1 MLLIFMEIASFETKL
16 GWITVKKKSSS
27 VFSLSFG
34 KTKKTKDIKNIKNQ
48 INLYASG
55 KLKNFK
61 INYHFE
67 GTLLQ
72 KKIWHELSKI
82 KYGTVSSYGQIA
94 KKVGTS
100 PRYVGNVCGQNKLL
114 LIIPC
119 HRVIRSDGKL
129 GGFSGRGGINL
140 KKRLLKLEQHGA

>member
-1 MLLIFMEIASFETKL
+1 METACFETKL
-16 GWITVKKKSSS
+16 GWIKVKKNRGN
-27 VFSLSFG
+27 VYSLSFG
-34 KTKKTKDIKNIKNQ
+34 KTNKTIDIINIKNQ

-61 INYHFE
+61 IKYFFE
-67 GTLLQ
+67 GSPLQ
-72 KKIWHELSKI
+72 KKIWKELSKI
-82 KYGTVSSYGQIA
+82 KYGKVSTYGEIA

-129 GGFSGRGGINL
+129 GGFSGRGGIKL
-140 KKRLLKLEQHGA
+140 KKRLLNLEQSVS

>member
-1 MLLIFMEIASFETKL
+1 METACFETKL
-16 GWITVKKKSSS
+16 GWITVKKNRGN
-27 VFSLSFG
+27 VYSLSFG
-34 KTKKTKDIKNIKNQ
+34 KTNKTIDLIDIKNQ

-61 INYHFE
+61 INYFFE
-67 GTLLQ
+67 GSPLQ
-72 KKIWHELSKI
+72 KKIWKELSKI
-82 KYGTVSSYGQIA
+82 QYGKVSTYGEIA

-129 GGFSGRGGINL
+129 GGFSSRGGIKL
-140 KKRLLKLEQHGA
+140 KKRLLKLEQSVS

>member
-1 MLLIFMEIASFETKL
+1 METASFETKL
-16 GWITVKKKSSS
+16 GWITVKKKSGN

-34 KTKKTKDIKNIKNQ
+34 KTNKVSDFNNIKNQ
-48 INLYASG
+48 INSYASG

-61 INYHFE
+61 INYSIE
-67 GTLLQ
+67 GTPMQ
-72 KKIWHELSKI
+72 KKIWKELSKI
-82 KYGTVSSYGQIA
+82 KYGKVSTYGQIA

-119 HRVIRSDGKL
+119 HRVIKGDGSL
-129 GGFSGRGGINL
+129 GGFSGLGGMKL
-140 KKRLLKLEQHGA
+140 KKKLLNLEANV

>member
-1 MLLIFMEIASFETKL
+1 METACFETKL
-16 GWITVKKKSSS
+16 GWITVKKNRGN
-27 VFSLSFG
+27 VYSLCFG
-34 KTKKTKDIKNIKNQ
+34 KTNKTIDLINIKNQ

-61 INYHFE
+61 INYSFE
-67 GTLLQ
+67 GSPLQ
-72 KKIWHELSKI
+72 KKIWKELSKI
-82 KYGTVSSYGQIA
+82 KYGKVSTYGEIA

-114 LIIPC
+114 LIIPW

-129 GGFSGRGGINL
+129 GGFSGRGGIKL
-140 KKRLLKLEQHGA
+140 KKRLLNLEQSVS

>member
-1 MLLIFMEIASFETKL
+1 METACFETKL
-16 GWITVKKKSSS
+16 GWITVKKNRGN
-27 VFSLSFG
+27 VYSLSFG
-34 KTKKTKDIKNIKNQ
+34 KTNKTIDLINIKNQ

-61 INYHFE
+61 IKYFFE
-67 GTLLQ
+67 GSPLQ
-72 KKIWHELSKI
+72 KKIWKELSKI
-82 KYGTVSSYGQIA
+82 KYGKVSTYGEIA

-129 GGFSGRGGINL
+129 GGFSGRGGIKL
-140 KKRLLKLEQHGA
+140 KKRLLNLEQSVS

>member
-1 MLLIFMEIASFETKL
+1 METASFETKL
-16 GWITVKKKSSS
+16 GWITVKKKSGRI
-27 VFSLSFG
+27 FSLRFG
-34 KTKKTKDIKNIKNQ
+34 KTNKMINLINIKNQ
-48 INLYASG
+48 INLYSSG

-61 INYHFE
+61 LKYSFE
-67 GTLLQ
+67 GTTLQ
-72 KKIWHELSKI
+72 KKIWKELSKI
-82 KYGTVSSYGQIA
+82 KYGKVSTYGEIA

-129 GGFSGRGGINL
+129 GGFSGRGGIKL
-140 KKRLLKLEQHGA
+140 KKRLLNLEQNVS

>member
-1 MLLIFMEIASFETKL
+1 METACFETKL
-16 GWITVKKKSSS
+16 GWITVKKNRGN
-27 VFSLSFG
+27 VYSLSFG
-34 KTKKTKDIKNIKNQ
+34 KTNKTIDLINIKNQ

-61 INYHFE
+61 INYSFE
-67 GTLLQ
+67 GSPLQ
-72 KKIWHELSKI
+72 KKIWKELSKI
-82 KYGTVSSYGQIA
+82 KYGKVSTYGEIA

-119 HRVIRSDGKL
+119 HRVIKGDGSL
-129 GGFSGRGGINL
+129 GGFSGLGGMKL
-140 KKRLLKLEQHGA
+140 KKKLLNLEANV

>member
-1 MLLIFMEIASFETKL
+1 METASFKTKL
-16 GWITVKKKSSS
+16 GWITVKKQGRNI
-27 VFSLSFG
+27 FSLSFG
-34 KTKKTKDIKNIKNQ
+34 KTNETNDVINIKNQ

-61 INYHFE
+61 INYSFE
-67 GTLLQ
+67 GSPLQ
-72 KKIWHELSKI
+72 KKIWKELSKI
-82 KYGTVSSYGQIA
+82 KYGKVSTYGEIA

-119 HRVIRSDGKL
+119 HRIIRSDGKL
-129 GGFSGRGGINL
+129 GGFSGRGGIKL
-140 KKRLLKLEQHGA
+140 KKRLLNLEQSVS

>member
-1 MLLIFMEIASFETKL
+1 METACFETKL
-16 GWITVKKKSSS
+16 GWITVKKNKGN
-27 VFSLSFG
+27 VYSLSFG
-34 KTKKTKDIKNIKNQ
+34 KTNKTIDLVNIKNQ

-61 INYHFE
+61 IKYFFE
-67 GTLLQ
+67 GSPLQ
-72 KKIWHELSKI
+72 KKIWKELSKI
-82 KYGTVSSYGQIA
+82 KYGKVSTYGEIA

-129 GGFSGRGGINL
+129 GGFSGRGGIKL
-140 KKRLLKLEQHGA
+140 KKRLLKIEQSVS

>member
-1 MLLIFMEIASFETKL
+1 METASFKTAL
-16 GWITVKKKSSS
+16 GWITVKKRKGN
-27 VFSLSFG
+27 VFSLHFG
-34 KTKKTKDIKNIKNQ
+34 KTNKTIDITNIMNQ

-61 INYHFE
+61 INYSFE
-67 GTLLQ
+67 GSPLQ
-72 KKIWHELSKI
+72 KKIWKELSKI
-82 KYGTVSSYGQIA
+82 KYGKVSTYGQIA

-119 HRVIRSDGKL
+119 HRVIKGDGSL
-129 GGFSGRGGINL
+129 GGFSGLGGIKL
-140 KKRLLKLEQHGA
+140 KKKLLNLEANV

>member
-1 MLLIFMEIASFETKL
+1 MEIASFKTKL
-16 GWITVKKKSSS
+16 GWMTVKKKGRNIL
-27 VFSLSFG
+27 SLVFG
-34 KTKKTKDIKNIKNQ
+34 KTNKTNDVINIKNQ

-61 INYHFE
+61 INYSFK
-67 GTLLQ
+67 GSPLQ
-72 KKIWHELSKI
+72 KKIWKELYKI
-82 KYGTVSSYGQIA
+82 KYGKVSTYGEIA

-129 GGFSGRGGINL
+129 GGFSGRGGIKF
-140 KKRLLKLEQHGA
+140 KKRLLKLEQSVS

>member
-1 MLLIFMEIASFETKL
+1 METASFETKL
-16 GWITVKKKSSS
+16 GWITVKKKSGN

-34 KTKKTKDIKNIKNQ
+34 KTNKVSDFNNIKNQ
-48 INLYASG
+48 INSYASG

-61 INYHFE
+61 INYSIE
-67 GTLLQ
+67 GTPMQ
-72 KKIWHELSKI
+72 KKIWKELSKI
-82 KYGTVSSYGQIA
+82 KYGKVSTYGQIA

-119 HRVIRSDGKL
+119 HRVIRGDGSL
-129 GGFSGRGGINL
+129 GGFSGLGGMKL
-140 KKRLLKLEQHGA
+140 KKKLLNLEANV

>member
-1 MLLIFMEIASFETKL
+1 METACFETKL
-16 GWITVKKKSSS
+16 GWITVKKNRGN
-27 VFSLSFG
+27 VYSLSFG
-34 KTKKTKDIKNIKNQ
+34 KTNKTIDLINIKNQ

-61 INYHFE
+61 INYFFE
-67 GTLLQ
+67 GSPLQ
-72 KKIWHELSKI
+72 KKIWKELSKI
-82 KYGTVSSYGQIA
+82 KYGKVSTYGEIA

-119 HRVIRSDGKL
+119 HRIIRSDGKL
-129 GGFSGRGGINL
+129 GGFSGRGGIKL
-140 KKRLLKLEQHGA
+140 KKRLLNLEQSVS

>member
-1 MLLIFMEIASFETKL
+1 MEISSFKTKL
-16 GWITVKKKSSS
+16 GWITVKKKGSNIL
-27 VFSLSFG
+27 SLSFG
-34 KTKKTKDIKNIKNQ
+34 KTNETNDVINIKNQ
-48 INLYASG
+48 INSYASG

-61 INYHFE
+61 ISYSFE
-67 GTLLQ
+67 GSSLQ
-72 KKIWHELSKI
+72 KKIWKELSKI
-82 KYGTVSSYGQIA
+82 KYGKVSTYGEIA

-129 GGFSGRGGINL
+129 GGFSGRGGIKL
-140 KKRLLKLEQHGA
+140 KKRLLNLEKNVS

>member
-1 MLLIFMEIASFETKL
+1 METACFETKL
-16 GWITVKKKSSS
+16 GWITVKKNRGN
-27 VFSLSFG
+27 VYSLSFG
-34 KTKKTKDIKNIKNQ
+34 KINKTIDLINIKNQ

-61 INYHFE
+61 IKYSFE
-67 GTLLQ
+67 GSPLQ
-72 KKIWHELSKI
+72 KKIWKELSKI
-82 KYGTVSSYGQIA
+82 KYGKVSTYGEIA

-129 GGFSGRGGINL
+129 GGFSGRGGIKL
-140 KKRLLKLEQHGA
+140 KQRLLNLEQSVS

>member
-1 MLLIFMEIASFETKL
+1 METASFETKL
-16 GWITVKKKSSS
+16 GWITVKKKSGCI
-27 VFSLSFG
+27 FSLRFG
-34 KTKKTKDIKNIKNQ
+34 KTNKMINLINIKNQ

-61 INYHFE
+61 LKYSLE
-67 GTLLQ
+67 GTTLQ
-72 KKIWHELSKI
+72 KKIWKELSKI
-82 KYGTVSSYGQIA
+82 KYGKVSTYGEIA

-129 GGFSGRGGINL
+129 GGFSGRGGIKL
-140 KKRLLKLEQHGA
+140 KKKLLNLEKHVS

>member
-1 MLLIFMEIASFETKL
+1 METASFETKL
-16 GWITVKKKSSS
+16 GWITVKKKSGN

-34 KTKKTKDIKNIKNQ
+34 KTNKVSDFNNIKNQ
-48 INLYASG
+48 INSYASG

-61 INYHFE
+61 INYSIE
-67 GTLLQ
+67 GTPMQ
-72 KKIWHELSKI
+72 KKIWKELSKI
-82 KYGTVSSYGQIA
+82 KYGKVSTYGQIA

-119 HRVIRSDGKL
+119 HRVIRGDGSL
-129 GGFSGRGGINL
+129 GGFSGLGGMKL
-140 KKRLLKLEQHGA
+140 KKKLLNLEANI

>member
-1 MLLIFMEIASFETKL
+1 METVSFETKL
-16 GWITVKKKSSS
+16 GWITVKKKNCC

-34 KTKKTKDIKNIKNQ
+34 KSNKTKNLKNIKNQ
-48 INLYASG
+48 ISLYASG
-55 KLKNFK
+55 RLKNFK
-61 INYHFE
+61 INYSFE
-67 GTLLQ
+67 GSPLQ
-72 KKIWHELSKI
+72 KKIWKELSKI
-82 KYGTVSSYGQIA
+82 NYGKVSTYGKIA

-129 GGFSGRGGINL
+129 GGFSGRGGIIL
-140 KKRLLKLEQHGA
+140 KKKLLSLEKHVS